1 VLYRYNLDMP
11 TETRLLYILSDLAYI
26 AKLNPTKKAHEFVIS
41 DFHQLNGQFLDEN
54 SLIEK
59 NIKKLVDKLEPGT
72 YQLILPDFLFTNTMV
87 NVKVKTEEEVK
98 DYLNDHLLVDLKI
111 DKEDFYLHTTVL
123 SNYGGSFKVQLT
135 ALEKGIVL
143 PLVKALKNNKDLKI
157 TAIAP
162 LSFSVKSL
170 VSLEPSVS
178 ILQINRELYLAQH
191 YIGVDQCFNTS
202 IDHANDFADTV
213 KTLKGV
219 EPSIQTLYLLSDA
232 LVDQKIKEALSDTLP
247 VQQLAEPTPEG
258 EKIPS
263 YIKKIIEAGAKTFS
277 IPDYLL
283 PQFEIDKNYDKELDT
298 KQLEEADAEDETS
311 AAAIS
316 KPAVIGEENIVQES
330 DDQASESS
338 EETDA
343 EKEPGEQEPAV
354 DAVLPKDL
362 ESETLPAPKKLDLQE
377 INQVETQ
384 KDLGQETKPEPEAK
398 ELNQEIKEETQ
409 KESPKNVKNKQEA
422 SGSTAGEIDLAQFA
436 NLAIDPSVLNK
447 KDAQKFN
454 KEPSMSDSK
463 PVIKN
468 TTTEGKSV
476 LKMIGIAF
484 FSLVLTAAIGIGL
497 GYGILQLTNKQPA
510 DVKPSDETS
519 NPIEEVTPTPEPEKV
534 TINKEDYKLL
544 VVNATTKAGYAG
556 EIANALEEA
565 GFPDVAAK
573 NARGKYE
580 EGNYL
585 LFSDLNEATEATHQ
599 ALLKE
604 VSELTKL
611 DWELSDKI
619 AGEDSEGAFQAVL
632 VLAK

>member
-1 VLYRYNLDMP
+1 MP

>member
-1 VLYRYNLDMP
+1 MP

-111 DKEDFYLHTTVL
+111 DKEDFYLHTSVL
-123 SNYGGSFKVQLT
+123 SNYAGSFKVQLT
-135 ALEKGIVL
+135 ALEKGIIL
-143 PLVKALKNNKDLKI
+143 PLVKALKNNNDLKI

-202 IDHANDFADTV
+202 IDNANDFADTV

-298 KQLEEADAEDETS
+298 KQLEEADLEDETS
-311 AAAIS
+311 AAVIS
-316 KPAVIGEENIVQES
+316 KPAVIGEENIAAES
-330 DDQASESS
+330 DDQTSESS
-338 EETDA
+338 EEIDV
-343 EKEPGEQEPAV
+343 EKDLSEQEPTANE
-354 DAVLPKDL
+354 VLPKDL
-362 ESETLPAPKKLDLQE
+362 ESETLPSPKKLDLQE
-377 INQVETQ
+377 INQVKTQ
-384 KDLGQETKPEPEAK
+384 KDLEQETKQELEPEAK
-398 ELNQEIKEETQ
+398 DIDQEIKEEAQ
-409 KESPKNVKNKQEA
+409 QESTKNIKNKQEA
-422 SGSTAGEIDLAQFA
+422 SKSAAGEIDLAQFA

-468 TTTEGKSV
+468 TTEGKSV

-510 DVKPSDETS
+510 DVKPSDETVDL
-519 NPIEEVTPTPEPEKV
+519 IEEEVTPTPEPEKV
-534 TINKEDYKLL
+534 TINKEDYQLL

-604 VSELTKL
+604 VGELTKL

-619 AGEDSEGAFQAVL
+619 AGEDSEGTFQAVL

>member
-1 VLYRYNLDMP
+1 MLYRYNLDMP

-54 SLIEK
+54 TLIEK

-72 YQLILPDFLFTNTMV
+72 YQLVLPDFLFTNTMV

-111 DKEDFYLHTTVL
+111 DKEDFYLHTSVL

-298 KQLEEADAEDETS
+298 KQLEEADAEEETS
-311 AAAIS
+311 AAVIS
-316 KPAVIGEENIVQES
+316 KPAVIGEENIAAES
-330 DDQASESS
+330 DEQSS
-338 EETDA
+338 ENSEEMDV
-343 EKEPGEQEPAV
+343 EKELSELEPAT
-354 DAVLPKDL
+354 DEVLPKDL

-377 INQVETQ
+377 INQVESQ
-384 KDLGQETKPEPEAK
+384 KDLEQEAKPEPEAK
-398 ELNQEIKEETQ
+398 ELDQEIKEETQ
-409 KESPKNVKNKQEA
+409 KESTKNVKNKQEA
-422 SGSTAGEIDLAQFA
+422 SRSTAGEIDLAQFA

-468 TTTEGKSV
+468 TTEGKSV
-476 LKMIGIAF
+476 LKMIMIAF

-497 GYGILQLTNKQPA
+497 GYGILQLTNKQPV
-510 DVKPSDETS
+510 DVKPGEETA
-519 NPIEEVTPTPEPEKV
+519 NPVEEVTPTPEPEKV
-534 TINKEDYKLL
+534 SINKEDYQLL

-556 EIANALEEA
+556 EIANTLEEA

-585 LFSDLNEATEATHQ
+585 LFSDLNEAAEATHQ

-604 VSELTKL
+604 VGELTKL

-619 AGEDSEGAFQAVL
+619 AVEDSEGAFQAVL

>member
-1 VLYRYNLDMP
+1 MLYRYNLDMP

>member
-1 VLYRYNLDMP
+1 MP

-123 SNYGGSFKVQLT
+123 SNYAGSFKVQLT

-298 KQLEEADAEDETS
+298 KQLEELDSEDEIS

-316 KPAVIGEENIVQES
+316 KPAVIGEENTAQITQES
-330 DDQASESS
+330 DSQMSESS
-338 EETDA
+338 EEKDV
-343 EKEPGEQEPAV
+343 EKDLSEQEPAV
-354 DAVLPKDL
+354 DEVLPKDL
-362 ESETLPAPKKLDLQE
+362 ESETLPSPKKLDLQE
-377 INQVETQ
+377 INQVKTQ
-384 KDLGQETKPEPEAK
+384 KDLKQETKPEPELEVK

-409 KESPKNVKNKQEA
+409 QESTKNVKNKQEA
-422 SGSTAGEIDLAQFA
+422 SKSSTGEIDLAQFA

-534 TINKEDYKLL
+534 TINKEDYQLL

-556 EIANALEEA
+556 EIAKTLEEA

-604 VSELTKL
+604 FSELTKL

-619 AGEDSEGAFQAVL
+619 AVEDSEGAFQAVL